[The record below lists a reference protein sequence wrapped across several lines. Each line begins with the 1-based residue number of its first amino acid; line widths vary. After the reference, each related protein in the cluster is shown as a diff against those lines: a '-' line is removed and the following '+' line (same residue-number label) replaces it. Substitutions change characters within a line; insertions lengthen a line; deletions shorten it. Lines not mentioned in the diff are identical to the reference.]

1 MANLTI
7 LTRSC
12 AITKTMSAA
21 DAKAHFAECLS
32 SAETGTPV
40 IITRYGK
47 VVAAIVSADE
57 LDQLE
62 RLRRAGPE
70 AGLGGL
76 VGLFDDGDELA
87 DALKATSSADSKPVL
102 ELP

>member
-1 MANLTI
+1 M
-7 LTRSC
+7 
-12 AITKTMSAA
+12 TKTMSAA
-21 DAKAHFAECLS
+21 EAKTHFGACLHDAES
-32 SAETGTPV
+32 GTSV
-40 IITRYGK
+40 LITRYGK

-62 RLRRAGPE
+62 RLRLAGPD

-76 VGLFDDGDELA
+76 VGLFDDGEELV
-87 DALKATSSADSKPVL
+87 DAVAAVKSEDSKPMA

>member
-1 MANLTI
+1 MVELTK
-7 LTRSC
+7 LVRRC
-12 AITKTMSAA
+12 VITKTMSAA
-21 DAKAHFAECLS
+21 EAKTHFGDCLS

-47 VVAAIVSADE
+47 VVAAIVSADV
-57 LDQLE
+57 LQQLE
-62 RLRRAGPE
+62 RLRHAGPD

-87 DALKATSSADSKPVL
+87 DAVEATAAEDSKAVE